1 VASSFTT
8 EKVSVVVVTHSAG
21 NKLFT
26 DPDFTLKSPDETGD
40 DAGGKQSSDE
50 EDLEVGLSNN
60 VRS

>member
-1 VASSFTT
+1 MT
-8 EKVSVVVVTHSAG
+8 EKVSDIVVTHGAG

-26 DPDFTLKSPDETGD
+26 DPDFTLKSPDEAGD